1 MSKVSG
7 RSKLLFVT
15 RMKNAEVESREQCVC
30 GGAGMREC
38 PVSHNSA
45 KLEVKCSYRGRA
57 CFSHLGRLATKPDPQ
72 TRLSFSACAS
82 MNWMWHPVAMCAL
95 VYPRMFRKQREA
107 AENPARFHAG
117 AGGGATC
124 CRRRDFIFHSNVNR
138 ALVRGYFEL
147 RARV

>member
-1 MSKVSG
+1 
-7 RSKLLFVT
+7 
-15 RMKNAEVESREQCVC
+15 MKNAEVESREQCVC

-57 CFSHLGRLATKPDPQ
+57 CFSHLGRLATKLDPQ

-95 VYPRMFRKQREA
+95 FIRGCLESKERPLRIQRVSTLA
-107 AENPARFHAG
+107 AAAASQRVADAG
-117 AGGGATC
+117 ISFFTQM
-124 CRRRDFIFHSNVNR
+124 
-138 ALVRGYFEL
+138 
-147 RARV
+147 